1 MVAFDVPIRKVPPL
15 PEVVRTP
22 VPEGSES
29 SMPLTMQAVFGVQ
42 VKLIVSPSAT
52 MTEISASVMP
62 LQVISPHS

>member
-1 MVAFDVPIRKVPPL
+1 MTASAVPIWKVPPL
-15 PEVVRTP
+15 SEAVRTP

-52 MTEISASVMP
+52 LTVISMSVMP
-62 LQVISPHS
+62 LQVISPRS